1 MGKQIKK
8 LNNHLWTYRKKMGL
22 SQKRVALLMGFK
34 RTNDLSRYEHG
45 VRMPSLVNALKL
57 EIVYRTPAAFLYKGL
72 YEELR
77 KDIKAREEKLLRQ
90 REEE

>member
-1 MGKQIKK
+1 MGNKAKQ
-8 LNNHLWTYRKKMGL
+8 LNNQLWTYRKKMGL

-45 VRMPSLVNALKL
+45 VRIPSLANALKL
-57 EIVYRTPAAFLYKGL
+57 EIIYRTPAAFLFKGL

-77 KDIKAREEKLLRQ
+77 KEIKEREERMM
-90 REEE
+90 REM